1 MRQKNEKQRRQIVK
15 LKAEI
20 EEIERNSQEKKSK

>member
-20 EEIERNSQEKKSK
+20 EEIERLINEE